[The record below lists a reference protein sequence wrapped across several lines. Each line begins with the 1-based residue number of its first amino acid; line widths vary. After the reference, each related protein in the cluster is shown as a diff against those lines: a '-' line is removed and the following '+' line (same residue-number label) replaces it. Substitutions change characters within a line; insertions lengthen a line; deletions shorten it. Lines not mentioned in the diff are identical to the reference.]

1 MIKRIRELGSAPM
14 LVAIVAVVLALG
26 GTATAAK
33 LITSKDIKNRS
44 IRAID
49 IKRKTLTAQEVKNNS
64 LTGKQI
70 KDGSIKV
77 ADLAPNARPKP
88 VKRGLENPHWGVI
101 ARNTIGS
108 PVAELRGGPFVL
120 GADGGVVAPP
130 YGEGSLGIEV
140 MAGEALASK
149 EKAAYGN
156 EVDFA
161 GENFLE
167 LTDVGFHVFTTGE
180 NFSRGEPM
188 PVINIEIDPN
198 LDHPSADDYT
208 TATWVPDD
216 VAEEYRN
223 TWSPYIDAT
232 ANGEWF
238 LSGGEGIATGC
249 ADGCSWDEL
258 IEKLDDGDEAPTI
271 LTVAVGKGRDTGF
284 VGAVDG
290 LRLGDTIYDFEP
302 FGVVERPAQ
311 G

>member
-1 MIKRIRELGSAPM
+1 MQRLRTLSPA
-14 LVAIVAVVLALG
+14 AIALAVIAMVLAVAG
-26 GTATAAK
+26 SATAAK
-33 LITSKDIKNRS
+33 LIGSKQIRNNSIRS
-44 IRAID
+44 ID
-49 IKRKTLTAQEVKNNS
+49 VKDNS
-64 LTGKQI
+64 LTGRDI
-70 KDGSIKV
+70 KNGSIKV
-77 ADLAPNARPKP
+77 ADLAPEARPQEP
-88 VKRGLENPHWGVI
+88 PAVPETNPHWGVI

-108 PVAELRGGPFVL
+108 PVTELRTGPFV
-120 GADGGVVAPP
+120 ASAGGDVVAPP
-130 YGEGSLGIEV
+130 YGDGSLGIEV